1 MPTPSS
7 SSLEWRHLDLGADYL
22 QRSVA
27 ILGSLFGGDVSR
39 GLIYL
44 TALQAASQHLRN
56 TQDPTGWTQ
65 SADDDQRRPV
75 SLSSIARSLS
85 MSVET
90 TRRQVLR
97 LERDGFVDRTANGG
111 VLVRFSGPNSEVLRG
126 ALAVN
131 SGNIQRLGGG
141 LQRLRAETASTRKL
155 A

>member
-1 MPTPSS
+1 MPTPTA
-7 SSLEWRHLDLGADYL
+7 SLLQRRHLDLGADYL
-22 QRSVA
+22 LRSVA

-44 TALQAASQHLRN
+44 TAFQASSQHLRN
-56 TQDPTGWTQ
+56 TQNPGRTQ
-65 SADDDQRRPV
+65 SADDEQRRPV

-97 LERDGFVDRTANGG
+97 LERDGFVDRAANGG
-111 VLVRFSGPNSEVLRG
+111 VMVRLSGPNSEALHE
-126 ALAVN
+126 ALAGN
-131 SGNIQRLGGG
+131 SVNIQRLGGA
-141 LQRLRAETASTRKL
+141 LQRLRAETAGPGNL

>member
-1 MPTPSS
+1 MPTPSTS
-7 SSLEWRHLDLGADYL
+7 PLERRHLDLGTDYL
-22 QRSVA
+22 LRSVA
-27 ILGSLFGGDVSR
+27 ILGRLFGGDVSR

-44 TALQAASQHLRN
+44 TALQASSQHLRN
-56 TQDPTGWTQ
+56 AQDPGQTQ
-65 SADDDQRRPV
+65 PTDDDHRRPV

-97 LERDGFVDRTANGG
+97 LEHDGLVARTANGG
-111 VLVRFSGPNSEVLRG
+111 VMVRFSSLGCEAQHV

-131 SGNIQRLGGG
+131 SINVQRLGGG
-141 LQRLRAETASTRKL
+141 LQCLPAEGGTPAKL

>member
-7 SSLEWRHLDLGADYL
+7 LPLERRHLDLGADYL
-22 QRSVA
+22 LRSVA

-44 TALQAASQHLRN
+44 TALQASSQHLRN
-56 TQDPTGWTQ
+56 TQDPGRTQ

-75 SLSSIARSLS
+75 SLSSIARALS

-97 LERDGFVDRTANGG
+97 LEHDGFVDRTANGG
-111 VLVRFSGPNSEVLRG
+111 VMVRFSGPNSE
-126 ALAVN
+126 ALCEALVVN
-131 SGNIQRLGGG
+131 SVNIQRLGGG
-141 LQRLRAETASTRKL
+141 LQRLRAETPSSRKL